1 MERKCLP
8 NSRTTHPT
16 ASLNIDIHN
25 MNYYYATNLPKR
37 IHYKVWEM
45 QRFQISLKR
54 VKVLLQNFPV

>member
-8 NSRTTHPT
+8 NSRTKHPT

-25 MNYYYATNLPKR
+25 MNSYHATNLPKR
-37 IHYKVWEM
+37 IHYEVWEM
-45 QRFQISLKR
+45 QPFQISLKR